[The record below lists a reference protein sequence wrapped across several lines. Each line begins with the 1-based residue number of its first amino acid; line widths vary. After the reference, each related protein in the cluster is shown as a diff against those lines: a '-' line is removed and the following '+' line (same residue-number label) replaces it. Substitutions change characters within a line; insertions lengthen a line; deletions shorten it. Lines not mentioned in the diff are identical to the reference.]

1 LGAKQALRLLGV
13 VLVDTPNKS
22 RPEPLGIVCFGL
34 RSLAN
39 FDPCQVLITF
49 GNVPVLCVDAANEHI
64 AAKVRQQE
72 GREAIA

>member
-1 LGAKQALRLLGV
+1 
-13 VLVDTPNKS
+13 
-22 RPEPLGIVCFGL
+22 VCFGL